1 MFVLCSLSAIDV
13 QSKCWWID
21 ETNLPAWVG
30 LSTELSHAVDNG
42 TYQGSFQV
50 VSLWRRSSKFSF
62 HDIYSA
68 NHGKCGEMWIGIDF
82 LFTCVR
88 RSEQIIL
95 ILFWYVDG
103 VTGLTFYGSAVSA
116 GNRNITLI
124 RRRFECKR
132 DSLLNVID
140 KSAKCHAGVVSE
152 DVPEVESEN
161 WIV

>member
-1 MFVLCSLSAIDV
+1 MCCARSLPLMCSRNV
-13 QSKCWWID
+13 D
-21 ETNLPAWVG
+21 ELMKLICLLEWAYQPNFHMQLT
-30 LSTELSHAVDNG
+30 TEIIKAR
-42 TYQGSFQV
+42 F
-50 VSLWRRSSKFSF
+50 KSF
-62 HDIYSA
+62 HFD
-68 NHGKCGEMWIGIDF
+68 D
-82 LFTCVR
+82 VR
-88 RSEQIIL
+88 RNSRFTTFIQRIMGNAEKCELELIFYLHVSDVRSRFIL